1 MDAAYQEAKK
11 LARKAPE
18 RRNARYVQ
26 YQTLRH
32 IGEHKTT
39 VTPLLDEITAAV
51 NRLREADKKAVR
63 GAARLILSNLAQCV
77 LTRDWLAIS
86 RKKSA
91 YTKGEYLSDSL
102 YLSHGATTAVLDKMV
117 EMGWLEP
124 PVTGNSFS
132 GNATMYAPTPELEQ
146 MLVRWVY
153 LVEKPFKP
161 PYMFR
166 TWDEVQEGKRG
177 KIRLRE
183 PITELDNEHSEIVR
197 LAALND
203 YLSQQTYALKA
214 PINLLFRKHEEPFF
228 LNGGRVYTDI
238 QRLPARR
245 AKVRLNTLINGSPV
259 VEIDLKANHLRMAAA
274 IFQKEEIAPDPYIN
288 IANRLGVTRNQVK
301 LVINRSIGSGNAGRN
316 EWGAAHPDDDDEE
329 AIPTPLFRA
338 VMEHAKQTYPLIPFN
353 EGLGLKLQSLEG
365 AIMMKTMER
374 LMKLDIVSL
383 PIHDAIMVPDRLLSR
398 ATAEDTL
405 KDVWAEELNTTFK
418 PHTEIKEP

>member
-32 IGEHKTT
+32 IGEYKTT
-39 VTPLLDEITAAV
+39 VSPLLDEITGAV

-63 GAARLILSNLAQCV
+63 GAARLLLSNLAQCV
-77 LTRDWLAIS
+77 FTRDWLAIS

-91 YTKGEYLSDSL
+91 YTKGGYLRDSL

-161 PYMFR
+161 PFMFK

-183 PITELDNEHSEIVR
+183 PVQD
-197 LAALND
+197 
-203 YLSQQTYALKA
+203 
-214 PINLLFRKHEEPFF
+214 
-228 LNGGRVYTDI
+228 
-238 QRLPARR
+238 
-245 AKVRLNTLINGSPV
+245 
-259 VEIDLKANHLRMAAA
+259 
-274 IFQKEEIAPDPYIN
+274 
-288 IANRLGVTRNQVK
+288 
-301 LVINRSIGSGNAGRN
+301 
-316 EWGAAHPDDDDEE
+316 
-329 AIPTPLFRA
+329 
-338 VMEHAKQTYPLIPFN
+338 
-353 EGLGLKLQSLEG
+353 
-365 AIMMKTMER
+365 
-374 LMKLDIVSL
+374 
-383 PIHDAIMVPDRLLSR
+383 
-398 ATAEDTL
+398 
-405 KDVWAEELNTTFK
+405 
-418 PHTEIKEP
+418 